1 MSILK
6 KYNEYLLSINWKF
19 PMMLWILIAAALA
32 IGAALVSY
40 STIALMALG
49 ISGGLS
55 LVIAFVVF
63 DVVISYPYLLATRR
77 VATIEEN
84 LPDAFKQIGDTLKAG
99 GTFEYALRGVS
110 TSEYGALSEEIDN
123 ILRRL
128 QEGENLENSLKGF
141 AQDVDSKLVKRSVN
155 IIIDSVKSG
164 AGLADVLDKIADDIR
179 ALYRI
184 DQERKAGTIMQVLFL
199 VTASALV
206 APLILGMVSSIL
218 GFLIQAVAAGA
229 DITKKQLLE
238 AIATKDL
245 ILTLMQA
252 YVFVEVVAS
261 SAMIAIMREGKATKA
276 LIFMPILLLIAY
288 IVYYLAIYVVTM
300 MLGGV

>member
-1 MSILK
+1 MPLLK

-19 PMMLWILIAAALA
+19 PMMLWILIAFAAGA
-32 IGAALVSY
+32 GAALFSY
-40 STIALMALG
+40 STIALMAME
-49 ISGGLS
+49 ISPLLS
-55 LVIAFVVF
+55 LVIGFVVF
-63 DVVISYPYLLATRR
+63 DVIISYPYLLAMKRIA
-77 VATIEEN
+77 VIEEN

-110 TSEYGALSEEIDN
+110 TAEYGALSEEIDDM
-123 ILRRL
+123 LRRL

-184 DQERKAGTIMQVLFL
+184 DQERKSGTIMQVLFL

-206 APLILGMVSSIL
+206 APLILGMVSAIL
-218 GFLIQAVAAGA
+218 SFLIQAVATGA
-229 DITKKQLLE
+229 DISKKLLLE
-238 AIATKDL
+238 AIATKNL
-245 ILTLMQA
+245 IVTLMQA
-252 YVFVEVVAS
+252 YVFIEVVAT
-261 SAMIAIMREGKATKA
+261 SAMIAIMREGKVTKA

-288 IVYYLAIYVVTM
+288 IVYYLAVYAVTA
-300 MLGGV
+300 MLGEL